1 MNQLR
6 HQTSPRNISHH
17 IQLST
22 RWRILKSLKNVT
34 KVSSKTPIEVPAPKF
49 EVTVS
54 GYTTYDRYLAG
65 DLNEANNLNKRLLVE
80 GRKVEL
86 GISNDILKCDNYKSL
101 LTYSSVKYSN
111 GDLGTFYIGENAT
124 NEITYDNV
132 SYNDSQ
138 WGSYAFNASVTFDGY
153 TAKDEH
159 LCHITGL
166 PYTANPPNATEW
178 ETNQGTVSFND
189 GHARLG
195 DWSWS
200 NPHSMKKTGFKI
212 PEDVKIMVASEF
224 QIPNASVDPDYNIYV
239 SGNQI
244 VNYGSQENDSRLST
258 SKSAT
263 MTKDNPIVICE
274 SSWGS
279 GSSHVKVYTLSLT
292 YSSR

>member
-1 MNQLR
+1 M
-6 HQTSPRNISHH
+6 
-17 IQLST
+17 
-22 RWRILKSLKNVT
+22 
-34 KVSSKTPIEVPAPKF
+34 
-49 EVTVS
+49 
-54 GYTTYDRYLAG
+54 
-65 DLNEANNLNKRLLVE
+65 
-80 GRKVEL
+80 
-86 GISNDILKCDNYKSL
+86 
-101 LTYSSVKYSN
+101 KYSN

-200 NPHSMKKTGFKI
+200 NPHSMKK
-212 PEDVKIMVASEF
+212 
-224 QIPNASVDPDYNIYV
+224 N
-239 SGNQI
+239 
-244 VNYGSQENDSRLST
+244 RL
-258 SKSAT
+258 
-263 MTKDNPIVICE
+263 
-274 SSWGS
+274 
-279 GSSHVKVYTLSLT
+279 
-292 YSSR
+292 